1 MRPATEYMISGPLNA
16 TRLRTPPK
24 KRLNQSLP
32 WWWFLFSHPHLL
44 FVEITGSDIAA
55 SKKHSKH
62 VISQPAYATR
72 AWKVRS
78 VRRQFCEDQRE
89 PHSSLTGEGLCVI
102 VQSGE
107 EARRNKLSI
116 KYIYSNLTP
125 SNLKT
130 CGLTVYKE
138 LHPTRDSDKLAKE
151 AQGKCQGNSATCHLP
166 GESYELSLVILIC
179 QQAWENPVGWNSPE
193 DTRLG

>member
-1 MRPATEYMISGPLNA
+1 MISVFPSTSSVCWN
-16 TRLRTPPK
+16 
-24 KRLNQSLP
+24 N
-32 WWWFLFSHPHLL
+32 WFWYCCKEKAQQACHF
-44 FVEITGSDIAA
+44 TA
-55 SKKHSKH
+55 SVCNKGLKSE
-62 VISQPAYATR
+62 VCTEAVL
-72 AWKVRS
+72 WG
-78 VRRQFCEDQRE
+78 

-138 LHPTRDSDKLAKE
+138 LRPTRDSDRLAKE
-151 AQGKCQGNSATCHLP
+151 TQGKCQGNSATCHLP
-166 GESYELSLVILIC
+166 GESYELSLVILIR

-193 DTRLG
+193 DMRLG